1 MKDSEIQKA
10 EFIDTMIL
18 RAKHWEG
25 VFQNADYQQVLWH
38 QVSPDKSLQLVQKY
52 SDKDAKV
59 VDAGCGASFLVDRLL
74 ECGYKDIT
82 LLDTAKTSLEIVK
95 ERVGCENIEFLS
107 GDILNFTTD
116 EKFDI
121 WHDRAVFHFLT
132 TKKEQ
137 EQYFQVVMNSLKSG
151 GIAIISTFRVN
162 GPLQCAGLD
171 IEQYDADKMS
181 KELPEGLELVA
192 SQEYMHIT
200 PKQSK
205 QEYIYFTLKRK

>member
-74 ECGYKDIT
+74 ECGYQDIV
-82 LLDTAKTSLEIVK
+82 LLDTANTSLEIVRK
-95 ERVGCENIEFLS
+95 RVDSMNIKLIS
-107 GDILNFTTD
+107 GDILDFRTSA
-116 EKFDI
+116 KCDI
-121 WHDRAVFHFLT
+121 WHDRAAFHFLRE
-132 TKKEQ
+132 KKEI
-137 EQYFQVVMNSLKSG
+137 EQYFQVVMNSLKRG

-200 PKQSK
+200 PKQSE